1 MAGKLYH
8 FPILTNGR
16 FIMRKFVV
24 LTLVASFAMQSNVIL
39 ASDSETIGIVSR
51 LVMKFDELKHYAA
64 ACKDSS
70 VNIAAI
76 EQKVNQQ
83 ILNKTG
89 MTFKELHQQML
100 DDSADFE
107 MVIQDLK
114 AQPCPEGFSSS
125 DLQMAESSLQTT
137 LERLTEAEVL
147 SSVQQSQEEPEQ
159 AVKVSETKAQDQAY
173 QNANAVVL
181 GQLIAYEQIPARYRN
196 TFVPESAKARYVY
209 YLEKG
214 WKGIAPRYA
223 IAAEYAF
230 GTNSSIPS
238 DEMLNTKFL
247 FYVNKDNVITEVV
260 PVKDAKKL
268 LKRLGEPHWY
278 WAGGDL
284 IRNKK

>member
-1 MAGKLYH
+1 MGKLYH

-70 VNIAAI
+70 VNIGTI

-89 MTFKELHQQML
+89 MTFKKLHQQML
-100 DDSADFE
+100 DDSEDFE
-107 MVIQDLK
+107 MVIKDLK
-114 AQPCPEGFSSS
+114 AQPCPEGFSSG

-137 LERLTEAEVL
+137 LERLTEADVL
-147 SSVQQSQEEPEQ
+147 SSAQPKKEPEQ
-159 AVKVSETKAQDQAY
+159 IVKVAEAKEQDEAY
-173 QNANAVVL
+173 QNAHSVVL
-181 GQLIAYEQIPARYRN
+181 GQLIAYEQIPPRYRDA
-196 TFVPESAKARYVY
+196 FIPASAKARYVY

-223 IAAEYAF
+223 IAADYAF
-230 GTNSSIPS
+230 GKSSSLPS
-238 DEMLNTKFL
+238 DEMLKTKYV
-247 FYVNKDNVITEVV
+247 FYVNKDNFITKVV
-260 PVKDAKKL
+260 RADEAKSL

>member
-1 MAGKLYH
+1 MKK
-8 FPILTNGR
+8 ILMLGL
-16 FIMRKFVV
+16 VV
-24 LTLVASFAMQSNVIL
+24 AIGMQPNSSVA
-39 ASDSETIGIVSR
+39 DDRETDTIVTR
-51 LVMKFDELKHYAA
+51 LVMKFEVFKHYVGS
-64 ACKDSS
+64 CKDKSF
-70 VNIAAI
+70 NIAAL
-76 EQKVNQQ
+76 EQKINQQ
-83 ILNKTG
+83 ILSKTRL
-89 MTFKELHQQML
+89 TLQQTHRKIA
-100 DDSADFE
+100 SEYADFE
-107 MVIQDLK
+107 TSLQDMK
-114 AQPCPEGFSSS
+114 KQPCPEGFSSS
-125 DLQMAESSLQTT
+125 DLQDVELSVNTT
-137 LERLTEAEVL
+137 LERLSEADVL
-147 SSVQQSQEEPEQ
+147 TYQPEPQEEPEQ
-159 AVKVSETKAQDQAY
+159 VVKVSETKAQDQAY
-173 QNANAVVL
+173 QNANSVVL
-181 GQLIAYEQIPARYRN
+181 GQLIAYEQIPVRYRN